1 MSLNKSYIY
10 IRDNIWYNSENI
22 FKVGITTSIKDRS
35 STYITGELYRGF
47 YVKIYEL
54 KVSQSTLKLI
64 DNIITGKFKKDYN
77 VYFDGGTEFY
87 DRKIIN
93 MIEDF
98 DLGLRFLKKYGYI
111 HNMSEVLL
119 KYRLHDEQVTH
130 QGGKEGRPYW
140 SNLRNELIQNIIFND
155 NNSL

>member
-1 MSLNKSYIY
+1 MDSDDIMVHDRIQTQIDYMENNPSVMICGGQV
-10 IRDNIWYNSENI
+10 NCFNSKGET
-22 FKVGITTSIKDRS
+22 VS
-35 STYITGELYRGF
+35 STNHKSL
-47 YVKIYEL
+47 
-54 KVSQSTLKLI
+54 TLE
-64 DNIITGKFKKDYN
+64 DFKKTPSHWFLNHPTVCFRKSAIMEVGNYN
-77 VYFDGGTEFY
+77 T
-87 DRKIIN
+87 KIIN